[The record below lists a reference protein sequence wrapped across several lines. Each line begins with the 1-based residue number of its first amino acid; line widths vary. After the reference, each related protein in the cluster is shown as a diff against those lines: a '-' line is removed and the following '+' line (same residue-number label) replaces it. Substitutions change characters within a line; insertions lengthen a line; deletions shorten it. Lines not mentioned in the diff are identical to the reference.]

1 MSVVDN
7 EEVPPAEDVPGVPK
21 KKKGGALITL
31 VGALVIASMS
41 SAAGATFGPSIKQKL
56 LGGHPPAA
64 GEHAEEAE
72 EKSEKGGHIAPLDSL
87 VVDVHDEGGENHHV
101 KVGLALEVAGE
112 PVNEEEWKAE
122 VVPKARD
129 ACISYLRSLKYDEA
143 SSSAKFES
151 IRTEL
156 QERISKAVK
165 KPKVKHVFFI
175 DYVVQ

>member
-1 MSVVDN
+1 VSVVDN
-7 EEVPPAEDVPGVPK
+7 EEVPPAGDVPGVPK
-21 KKKGGALITL
+21 KKGGALIML
-31 VGALVIASMS
+31 IGALVIASVS
-41 SAAGATFGPSIKQKL
+41 SAAGATFGPSIRQKVF
-56 LGGHPPAA
+56 GGHAPA
-64 GEHAEEAE
+64 GEHGEEAE
-72 EKSEKGGHIAPLDSL
+72 EKEEKHDKGGHIAPLDSL

-112 PVNEEEWKAE
+112 LNEEEWKAE

-156 QERISKAVK
+156 QERIAKAVK

>member
-1 MSVVDN
+1 VEN
-7 EEVPPAEDVPGVPK
+7 EEVPPAGDVPGLPK
-21 KKKGGALITL
+21 KKSGKTLFLLI
-31 VGALVIASMS
+31 GALVIASAS
-41 SAAGATFGPSIKQKL
+41 SAAGATFGPSIRQKL

-64 GEHAEEAE
+64 HGEEEAE

-101 KVGLALEVAGE
+101 KVGLALEIGGE
-112 PVNEEEWKAE
+112 PINEEEWKAE

-143 SSSAKFES
+143 SSSAKFET
-151 IRTEL
+151 IRAEL